1 MRERQAY
8 LAAFIRNQCYTP
20 GTANFATQN
29 ALMLIKFAIIE
40 RALIEA
46 LHDANVASVEDVGPR
61 HRRAVQLLENRA
73 VTDFR
78 VNRN

>member
-1 MRERQAY
+1 
-8 LAAFIRNQCYTP
+8 
-20 GTANFATQN
+20 
-29 ALMLIKFAIIE
+29 MLIKFAIIE

-73 VTDFR
+73 VTDFG